1 MLLFKIIQVI
11 STNAVEYADQFD
23 GMVYSGISS
32 MGNEE
37 IRRETGDM
45 VSMAFALQPAS
56 GDSRSFF
63 NCDPFVPGNSNE
75 FLYCYLDMDDL
86 RPYLPE
92 FITSNFAIT
101 FTTELLANE
110 EITYCGNI
118 RTAGL
123 QSKPTKLQSIKVR
136 PYQDLPPLDSPFIER
151 LQFSKHAKRKYET
164 IYDFFRDMVIGEDT
178 GVRLFGYPI
187 AIQEGVEFAC
197 SQKVDAA
204 NPVNHHR
211 LTSWRLCIQ
220 IAGSE
225 YESDF
230 HRVLSDGLIYLMMKP
245 GSSEIDISSL
255 TLCTIVQYD

>member
-75 FLYCYLDMDDL
+75 FLCCYLDMDDL

-118 RTAGL
+118 RTAG
-123 QSKPTKLQSIKVR
+123 QRIVFVF
-136 PYQDLPPLDSPFIER
+136 LP
-151 LQFSKHAKRKYET
+151 
-164 IYDFFRDMVIGEDT
+164 
-178 GVRLFGYPI
+178 
-187 AIQEGVEFAC
+187 AC
-197 SQKVDAA
+197 SPNLNLMKRLRHFLRQEAIHSIYYHTCDKFRNAIIHFLQHIKEHNEA
-204 NPVNHHR
+204 LR
-211 LTSWRLCIQ
+211 KLLTSNSRTV
-220 IAGSE
+220 GNS
-225 YESDF
+225 S
-230 HRVLSDGLIYLMMKP
+230 IYLAQTT
-245 GSSEIDISSL
+245 S
-255 TLCTIVQYD
+255 